1 LSFERIRR
9 INDAGAEHWS
19 SRDFAGVLGYTDYRN
34 FEQVIGKA
42 RLACFNSGQRIE
54 DHFGDITEM
63 IGIGSG
69 AQRPLKTMRPFC
81 ACQQN
86 GGPRFRRK
94 AGNRGYCIDAVCLPD
109 EIR

>member
-1 LSFERIRR
+1 MSENNNFPASGDMSPFERIRR
-9 INDAGAEHWS
+9 TNAAGAEHWS

-63 IGIGSG
+63 IEIG
-69 AQRPLKTMRPFC
+69 K
-81 ACQQN
+81 
-86 GGPRFRRK
+86 GGHAGKSAAGRK
-94 AGNRGYCIDAVCLPD
+94 YK
-109 EIR
+109 ET